1 MKVIL
6 LNNNP
11 AVSKLASVSLN
22 KLGYEFVEI
31 DNLETIVDNEADLI
45 ICDSGLY
52 NSEVNYLEYAQNQLF
67 LIPRN
72 QSNQYNI
79 AQNEILQKP
88 FLPTDFIDIIKVI
101 LKDTTQDIQPP
112 QKEPIPADNDIKVG
126 NKFGEIQDIDEMDFS
141 SNNDE
146 LSDFDDLDSNE
157 LLNQIDDMEDQ
168 FVENE
173 FNEFDDTELSFTEDV
188 EDLNKGLEEIAQID
202 EIKEEPI
209 KEQLEEISEVSNDFI
224 EEFDDINQIDQ
235 TTQSNQIAK
244 TDELAEVSSEFAE
257 VDDEFAKIGSE
268 FEEID
273 DSITELSD
281 EINPVDNEL
290 IVADNK
296 KEEVASFETIS
307 EFQKSDT
314 NKNDKISQEIDEV
327 AKTIDISK
335 DAKEPTSK
343 SQNIKDITSEYENIK
358 LDISAFDELPDEE
371 STLDKKS
378 EPTIKVEEVQDLMQ
392 NSDLDYTDNLNELS
406 NMLDEIDNMDYE
418 EESVNQMVENESKI
432 ASLNSCYEAS
442 SIDEIDEAAIKEAL
456 HEDTTPTQT
465 LATDILEQQEPK
477 EEIVATDS
485 SNINKDELAQ
495 VLATQIGQEL
505 GKALNTG
512 AFKDMLK
519 DINININI
527 SFEGKQ

>member
-72 QSNQYNI
+72 QSNQYDI

-112 QKEPIPADNDIKVG
+112 QKEPIPVDNDIKVG

-141 SNNDE
+141 SSNDE
-146 LSDFDDLDSNE
+146 LSDFNDLDSNE

-188 EDLNKGLEEIAQID
+188 EDLNKGLEEITQID

-209 KEQLEEISEVSNDFI
+209 KEQLEEISEVSDDFI
-224 EEFDDINQIDQ
+224 EEFDDISQIDQ

-244 TDELAEVSSEFAE
+244 TDEFAEVSGEFAE
-257 VDDEFAKIGSE
+257 IDDK
-268 FEEID
+268 FEKID

-281 EINPVDNEL
+281 EINPVDDEL

-296 KEEVASFETIS
+296 KEEFVSFETIS

-314 NKNDKISQEIDEV
+314 NKDDKISQEIDEV

-335 DAKEPTSK
+335 DIKESTSK

-371 STLDKKS
+371 STLDEKS
-378 EPTIKVEEVQDLMQ
+378 EPTIKVEEVQDPMQ
-392 NSDLDYTDNLNELS
+392 ISDLDYTDNLNELS

-442 SIDEIDEAAIKEAL
+442 TIDEIDEAAIKEAL

-465 LATDILEQQEPK
+465 LAADILEQQEPK

>member
-52 NSEVNYLEYAQNQLF
+52 NSEVNYLGYAQNQLF

-72 QSNQYNI
+72 QSNQYDI

-112 QKEPIPADNDIKVG
+112 QKEPISADNDIKVG

-141 SNNDE
+141 SSNDG

-188 EDLNKGLEEIAQID
+188 EDLNKGLEEITQID

-296 KEEVASFETIS
+296 KEEVASFETIG

-335 DAKEPTSK
+335 DIKESTSK

-378 EPTIKVEEVQDLMQ
+378 EPTIKVEEVQDPMQ

>member
-72 QSNQYNI
+72 QSNQYDI

-141 SNNDE
+141 SSNDG

-188 EDLNKGLEEIAQID
+188 KDLNKGLEEITQID

-327 AKTIDISK
+327 TKTIDISK
-335 DAKEPTSK
+335 DVKESTSK

-371 STLDKKS
+371 STLDEKS
-378 EPTIKVEEVQDLMQ
+378 EPTIKVEEVQDPMQ

-485 SNINKDELAQ
+485 SNIDKDELAQ

>member
-72 QSNQYNI
+72 QSNQYDI

-141 SNNDE
+141 SSNDE

-188 EDLNKGLEEIAQID
+188 EDLNKGLEEITQID

-244 TDELAEVSSEFAE
+244 TDGLAEVSSEFAE

-296 KEEVASFETIS
+296 KEEVASFETIG

-335 DAKEPTSK
+335 DIKEPTSK

-371 STLDKKS
+371 STLDEKS

-485 SNINKDELAQ
+485 SNISKDELAQ

>member
-126 NKFGEIQDIDEMDFS
+126 NKFGEIQDIDDMDFS

-188 EDLNKGLEEIAQID
+188 EDLNKGLEEITQID

-257 VDDEFAKIGSE
+257 VNDEFAKIGSE

-273 DSITELSD
+273 DNITELSD
-281 EINPVDNEL
+281 EINQVDDEL

-296 KEEVASFETIS
+296 KEEVASFETIG

-327 AKTIDISK
+327 TKTIDISK
-335 DAKEPTSK
+335 DIKESTSK
-343 SQNIKDITSEYENIK
+343 SQDIKDITSEYENIK

-371 STLDKKS
+371 STLDEKS
-378 EPTIKVEEVQDLMQ
+378 EPTIKVEEVQDPMQ

>member
-72 QSNQYNI
+72 QSNQYDI

-141 SNNDE
+141 SSNDE

-188 EDLNKGLEEIAQID
+188 EDLNKGLEEITQID

-296 KEEVASFETIS
+296 KEEVASFETIG

-335 DAKEPTSK
+335 DIKEPTSK

-371 STLDKKS
+371 STLDEKS

-485 SNINKDELAQ
+485 SNISKDELAQ

>member
-31 DNLETIVDNEADLI
+31 DNLETIVNNEADLI

-72 QSNQYNI
+72 QSNQYDI

-101 LKDTTQDIQPP
+101 LKDTTQDIKLPK
-112 QKEPIPADNDIKVG
+112 KEPIPVDNDIKVG

-188 EDLNKGLEEIAQID
+188 EDLNKGLEEITQID

-209 KEQLEEISEVSNDFI
+209 KEQLEEISEVSDDFI
-224 EEFDDINQIDQ
+224 EEFDDISQIDQ
-235 TTQSNQIAK
+235 TTQSKQIAK
-244 TDELAEVSSEFAE
+244 TDELAEVSGEFAE
-257 VDDEFAKIGSE
+257 IDDG

-281 EINPVDNEL
+281 EINPVNDEINPVNDEL

-296 KEEVASFETIS
+296 EEEFASFEAIS
-307 EFQKSDT
+307 EFQESDT
-314 NKNDKISQEIDEV
+314 NKDDKISQEIDEV
-327 AKTIDISK
+327 AKTIDISE
-335 DAKEPTSK
+335 DLKEPTSK
-343 SQNIKDITSEYENIK
+343 SKNIKDITSEYENIE

-378 EPTIKVEEVQDLMQ
+378 EPTIKVEEVQDPMQ
-392 NSDLDYTDNLNELS
+392 ISDLDYTDNLNELS

-442 SIDEIDEAAIKEAL
+442 TIDEIDEAAIKEAL

-527 SFEGKQ
+527 SFEGK

>member
-72 QSNQYNI
+72 QSNQYDI

-141 SNNDE
+141 SSNDE

-188 EDLNKGLEEIAQID
+188 EDLNKGLEEITQID

-296 KEEVASFETIS
+296 KEEVASFETIG

-327 AKTIDISK
+327 TKTIDISK
-335 DAKEPTSK
+335 DIKESTSK

-371 STLDKKS
+371 STLDEKS

-485 SNINKDELAQ
+485 SNISKDELAQ

>member
-141 SNNDE
+141 SSNDE

-188 EDLNKGLEEIAQID
+188 EDLNKGLEEITQID

-257 VDDEFAKIGSE
+257 IDDEFAKIGSE

-296 KEEVASFETIS
+296 KEEVASFETIG
-307 EFQKSDT
+307 EFQESDT

-335 DAKEPTSK
+335 DIKESTSK

-371 STLDKKS
+371 STLDEKS

-485 SNINKDELAQ
+485 SNISKDELAQ

>member
-72 QSNQYNI
+72 QSNQYDI

-141 SNNDE
+141 SSNDE

-173 FNEFDDTELSFTEDV
+173 FNEFDDTDLSFTEDV
-188 EDLNKGLEEIAQID
+188 EDLNKGLEEITQID

-209 KEQLEEISEVSNDFI
+209 KEQLEEISEVSDDFI
-224 EEFDDINQIDQ
+224 EEFDDISQIDQ

-244 TDELAEVSSEFAE
+244 TDELAEVSGEFAE
-257 VDDEFAKIGSE
+257 IDDE

-273 DSITELSD
+273 DNITELSD
-281 EINPVDNEL
+281 EINPVDDEL

-296 KEEVASFETIS
+296 KEEFANFETIS
-307 EFQKSDT
+307 EFQESDT
-314 NKNDKISQEIDEV
+314 NKDDKISQEIDEV
-327 AKTIDISK
+327 AKTIDISE
-335 DAKEPTSK
+335 DLKEATSK
-343 SQNIKDITSEYENIK
+343 SKNIKDITSEYENIE

-378 EPTIKVEEVQDLMQ
+378 EPTIKVEEVQDPMQ
-392 NSDLDYTDNLNELS
+392 ISDLDYTDNLNELS

>member
-72 QSNQYNI
+72 QSNQYDI

-141 SNNDE
+141 SSNDE

-188 EDLNKGLEEIAQID
+188 EDLNKGLEEITQID

-296 KEEVASFETIS
+296 KEEVASFETIG

-335 DAKEPTSK
+335 DIKEPTSK

-358 LDISAFDELPDEE
+358 FDISAFDELPDEE
-371 STLDKKS
+371 STLDEKS

-485 SNINKDELAQ
+485 SNISKDELAQ

>member
-31 DNLETIVDNEADLI
+31 DNLETIVNNEADLI

-72 QSNQYNI
+72 QSNQYDI

-101 LKDTTQDIQPP
+101 LKDTTQDIKPS
-112 QKEPIPADNDIKVG
+112 QKEPIPVDNDIKVG

-141 SNNDE
+141 SSNDE

-173 FNEFDDTELSFTEDV
+173 FNEFDDAELSFTEDV
-188 EDLNKGLEEIAQID
+188 EDLNKGLEEITQID

-209 KEQLEEISEVSNDFI
+209 KEQLEEISEVSDDFI
-224 EEFDDINQIDQ
+224 EEFDDISQIDQ

-244 TDELAEVSSEFAE
+244 TDELAEVSGEFAE
-257 VDDEFAKIGSE
+257 IDDE

-281 EINPVDNEL
+281 EINLVDDEL

-296 KEEVASFETIS
+296 EEEFASFETIS

-314 NKNDKISQEIDEV
+314 NKDDKISQEIDEV
-327 AKTIDISK
+327 TKTIDISK
-335 DAKEPTSK
+335 DVKEPTSK
-343 SQNIKDITSEYENIK
+343 SKNIKDITSEYENIE
-358 LDISAFDELPDEE
+358 LDISAFDKLPDED

-378 EPTIKVEEVQDLMQ
+378 EPTIKVEEVQDPMQ
-392 NSDLDYTDNLNELS
+392 ISDLDYTDNLNELS

-442 SIDEIDEAAIKEAL
+442 TIDEIDEAAIKEAL

-477 EEIVATDS
+477 EEIVATNS

-527 SFEGKQ
+527 SFEGK

>member
-52 NSEVNYLEYAQNQLF
+52 NSEVNYLGYAQNQLF

-72 QSNQYNI
+72 QSNQYDI

-173 FNEFDDTELSFTEDV
+173 FNEFEDTELSFTEDV
-188 EDLNKGLEEIAQID
+188 EDLNKGLEEITQID

-290 IVADNK
+290 IAADNK

-327 AKTIDISK
+327 TKTIDISK
-335 DAKEPTSK
+335 DVKEPTSK

-371 STLDKKS
+371 STLDEKS

>member
-126 NKFGEIQDIDEMDFS
+126 NKFGEIQDIDDMDFS

-188 EDLNKGLEEIAQID
+188 EDLNKGLEEITQID

-296 KEEVASFETIS
+296 KEEVASFETIG

-314 NKNDKISQEIDEV
+314 NKDDKISQEIDEV

-335 DAKEPTSK
+335 DVKEPTSK

-371 STLDKKS
+371 STLDEKS
-378 EPTIKVEEVQDLMQ
+378 KPTIKVEEVQDPMQ

-442 SIDEIDEAAIKEAL
+442 TIDEIDEAAIKEAL

-477 EEIVATDS
+477 EEIVVTDS
-485 SNINKDELAQ
+485 SNISKDELAQ

>member
-31 DNLETIVDNEADLI
+31 DNLETIVDNEVDLI

-52 NSEVNYLEYAQNQLF
+52 NSEVNYLEYARNQLF

-72 QSNQYNI
+72 QSNQYDI

-141 SNNDE
+141 SSNDE

-188 EDLNKGLEEIAQID
+188 EDLNKGLEEITQID

-296 KEEVASFETIS
+296 KEEVASFETIG
-307 EFQKSDT
+307 EFQESDT
-314 NKNDKISQEIDEV
+314 NKDDKISQEIDEV
-327 AKTIDISK
+327 TKTIDISK
-335 DAKEPTSK
+335 DVKEPTSK

-371 STLDKKS
+371 STLDEKS
-378 EPTIKVEEVQDLMQ
+378 EPTIKVEEVQDPMQ

-477 EEIVATDS
+477 EEIVATNS

>member
-141 SNNDE
+141 SSNDE

-188 EDLNKGLEEIAQID
+188 EDLNKGLEEITQID

-244 TDELAEVSSEFAE
+244 TDEFAEVSSEFAE
-257 VDDEFAKIGSE
+257 VNDEFAKIGSE

-314 NKNDKISQEIDEV
+314 NKDDKISQEIDEV
-327 AKTIDISK
+327 TKTIDISK
-335 DAKEPTSK
+335 NIKESTSK

-371 STLDKKS
+371 STLDEKS
-378 EPTIKVEEVQDLMQ
+378 EPTIKVEEVQ
-392 NSDLDYTDNLNELS
+392 DLDYTDNLNELS

-485 SNINKDELAQ
+485 SNISKDELAQ

>member
-72 QSNQYNI
+72 QSNQYDI

-296 KEEVASFETIS
+296 KEEVASFETIG

-371 STLDKKS
+371 STLDEKS

>member
-31 DNLETIVDNEADLI
+31 DNLETIVNNEADLI

-72 QSNQYNI
+72 QSNQYDI

-101 LKDTTQDIQPP
+101 LKDTTQDIKLPK
-112 QKEPIPADNDIKVG
+112 KELIPADNDIKVG

-173 FNEFDDTELSFTEDV
+173 FNEFDDAEFSFTEDV
-188 EDLNKGLEEIAQID
+188 EDLNKGLEEVTQID

-209 KEQLEEISEVSNDFI
+209 KEQLEEISEVSDDFI
-224 EEFDDINQIDQ
+224 EEFDDISQIDQ

-244 TDELAEVSSEFAE
+244 TDELAEVSGEFAE
-257 VDDEFAKIGSE
+257 IDDG
-268 FEEID
+268 FEEIN

-281 EINPVDNEL
+281 EINPVDDEL

-296 KEEVASFETIS
+296 EEFASFETIS

-314 NKNDKISQEIDEV
+314 NKDDKISQEIDEV
-327 AKTIDISK
+327 AKTIDISE
-335 DAKEPTSK
+335 DLKEPTSK
-343 SQNIKDITSEYENIK
+343 SKNIKDITSEYENIE

-378 EPTIKVEEVQDLMQ
+378 EPTIKVEEVQDPMQ
-392 NSDLDYTDNLNELS
+392 ISDLDYTDNLNELS

-442 SIDEIDEAAIKEAL
+442 TIDEIDEAAIKEAL

-527 SFEGKQ
+527 SFEGK

>member
-72 QSNQYNI
+72 QSNQYDI

-209 KEQLEEISEVSNDFI
+209 KEQLGKISEVSNDFI

-244 TDELAEVSSEFAE
+244 TDELAEVS
-257 VDDEFAKIGSE
+257 SE

-314 NKNDKISQEIDEV
+314 NKDDKISQEIDEV
-327 AKTIDISK
+327 TKTIDISK
-335 DAKEPTSK
+335 DIKESTSK

-371 STLDKKS
+371 STLDEKS
-378 EPTIKVEEVQDLMQ
+378 EPTIKVEEVQDPMQ

>member
-31 DNLETIVDNEADLI
+31 DNLETIVNNEADLI

-72 QSNQYNI
+72 QSNQYDI

-101 LKDTTQDIQPP
+101 LKDTTQDIKLPK
-112 QKEPIPADNDIKVG
+112 KEPIPVDNDIKVG

-141 SNNDE
+141 SSNDE

-188 EDLNKGLEEIAQID
+188 EDLNKGLEEITQID

-209 KEQLEEISEVSNDFI
+209 KEQLEEISEVSDDFI
-224 EEFDDINQIDQ
+224 EEFDDISQIDQ

-244 TDELAEVSSEFAE
+244 TDELAEVSGEFAE
-257 VDDEFAKIGSE
+257 IDNE
-268 FEEID
+268 FEEIND
-273 DSITELSD
+273 NITELSD
-281 EINPVDNEL
+281 EINPVDDEL

-296 KEEVASFETIS
+296 EEEFANFETIS

-314 NKNDKISQEIDEV
+314 NKDDKISQEIDEV
-327 AKTIDISK
+327 AKTIDISE
-335 DAKEPTSK
+335 DLKEPTSK
-343 SQNIKDITSEYENIK
+343 SKNIKDITSEYENIE

-378 EPTIKVEEVQDLMQ
+378 EPTIKVEEVQDPIQ
-392 NSDLDYTDNLNELS
+392 ISDLDYTDNLNELS

-442 SIDEIDEAAIKEAL
+442 TIDEIDEAAIKEAL

-527 SFEGKQ
+527 SFEGK

>member
-72 QSNQYNI
+72 QSNQYDI

-141 SNNDE
+141 SSNDE

-188 EDLNKGLEEIAQID
+188 EDLNKGLEEITQID

-296 KEEVASFETIS
+296 KEGVASFETIS
-307 EFQKSDT
+307 ELQESDT

-327 AKTIDISK
+327 AKTINISK
-335 DAKEPTSK
+335 DIKESTSK

-371 STLDKKS
+371 STLDEKS
-378 EPTIKVEEVQDLMQ
+378 EPTIKVEEVQDPMQ

-442 SIDEIDEAAIKEAL
+442 TIDEIDEAAIKEAL

>member
-72 QSNQYNI
+72 QSNQYDI

-112 QKEPIPADNDIKVG
+112 QKEPIPTDNDIKVG

-209 KEQLEEISEVSNDFI
+209 KEQLEEISKVSNDFI

-296 KEEVASFETIS
+296 KEEVASFETIG

-314 NKNDKISQEIDEV
+314 NKDDKISQEIDEV
-327 AKTIDISK
+327 TKTIDISK
-335 DAKEPTSK
+335 DIKESTSK

-371 STLDKKS
+371 STLDEKS
-378 EPTIKVEEVQDLMQ
+378 EPTIKVEEVQDPMQ

-477 EEIVATDS
+477 DEIVATDS
-485 SNINKDELAQ
+485 SNISKDELAQ

>member
-72 QSNQYNI
+72 QSNQYDI

-88 FLPTDFIDIIKVI
+88 FLPTDFINIIKVI

-126 NKFGEIQDIDEMDFS
+126 NKFGEIQDIDDMDFS

-188 EDLNKGLEEIAQID
+188 EDLNKGLEEITQID

-290 IVADNK
+290 IVVDNK

-314 NKNDKISQEIDEV
+314 NKDDKISQEIDEV
-327 AKTIDISK
+327 TKTIDISK
-335 DAKEPTSK
+335 NIKESTSK

-371 STLDKKS
+371 STLDEKS
-378 EPTIKVEEVQDLMQ
+378 EPTIKVEEVQDPMQ

-418 EESVNQMVENESKI
+418 EESVNQMIENESKI

-442 SIDEIDEAAIKEAL
+442 TIDEIDEAAIKEAL

-477 EEIVATDS
+477 EEIVVTDS
-485 SNINKDELAQ
+485 SNISKDELAQ